1 MGNWHAERWKQLPI
15 ELAGFYNR
23 SRPAAE
29 KAVERFGGEV
39 FGSLEALLDAVDI
52 VDVCTPTP
60 AHKEG
65 VLAAAKAGKPVVC
78 EKPLA
83 RHLSDAQEMVAAC
96 EAAGVPLFVGHV
108 VRFFPQYVAAKK
120 ALERGDLGTPGVIRL
135 VRAGVFPR
143 ATPDTWYNS
152 FEQGGG
158 VVMDLSIHDLDFA
171 RWCFGEVERV
181 FARGLTFAGKDMLDH
196 ALITLKFENGAIGHL
211 EGSWASPPSM
221 FRTALEIA
229 GSEGIVEW
237 DAVDPAPLQA
247 TLKVADEAA
256 EKVPQSADNPLAPAD
271 DPYRQELQHFLDV
284 LDNGGSFRVTPQD
297 ALAALKLS
305 LATIESLRSG
315 HPVTLADFAETEE
328 VRA

>member
-1 MGNWHAERWKQLPI
+1 MGNWHAERWRQLPV
-15 ELAGFYNR
+15 ELVGFYNR

-39 FGSLEALLDAVDI
+39 FGSLEALLDGVDI

-65 VLAAAKAGKPVVC
+65 VLAAARYGKPVVC
-78 EKPLA
+78 EKPIA

-96 EAAGVPLFVGHV
+96 EAAHVPLFVGHV
-108 VRFFPQYVAAKK
+108 VRFFPQYVAAKR
-120 ALERGDLGTPGVIRL
+120 ALSGGDLGEPGVIRL

-143 ATPDTWYNS
+143 DTPDTWYNS

-181 FARGLTFAGKDMLDH
+181 FARGLTFAGKSMLDH
-196 ALITLKFENGAIGHL
+196 ALVTLRFENGALGHL
-211 EGSWASPPSM
+211 EGSWASPPSA

-229 GSEGIVEW
+229 GTEGIVEW
-237 DAVDPAPLQA
+237 DAVEPAPLQA
-247 TLKVADEAA
+247 TLKVTDEAA
-256 EKVPQSADNPLAPAD
+256 EKVPQSADNPLTPAD
-271 DPYRQELQHFLDV
+271 DPYRQELQHFLDI
-284 LDNGGSFRVTPQD
+284 LEHGGTFRVTPQD

-315 HPVTLADFAETEE
+315 RPVTLAEFTETEE